1 MHPTR
6 SFSTACTLAA
16 LTACAVAM
24 PAHAASELSLVPA
37 STTVQVG
44 TPFSVDV
51 VATLDAADDLAG
63 YFADIV
69 YDPEELR
76 FESMTLSDAIGEI
89 GVDALDLSLPPEIS
103 GDVGLVNASAESFL
117 TDFSGQ
123 ADELVLASVMFT
135 ATALGDTTL
144 DFGDFPALDDPSLA
158 PLTFDTS
165 AATVSAVP
173 VPAAV
178 WLMGSALAA
187 MAGLRRRA

>member
-1 MHPTR
+1 MNPIR
-6 SFSTACTLAA
+6 PVSKACAFAA

-24 PAHAASELSLVPA
+24 PAHAVSELSLVPE

-51 VATLDAADDLAG
+51 VATLDAADDLAA

-69 YDPEELR
+69 YDPAALR
-76 FESMTLSDAIGEI
+76 FESMAVSDVI
-89 GVDALDLSLPPEIS
+89 GVDALDLSLPPEIV
-103 GDVGLVNASAESFL
+103 GDVGLINASAESFL

-123 ADELVLASVMFT
+123 ADELVLASWMFT
-135 ATALGDTTL
+135 AIALGDTTL
-144 DFGDFPALDDPSLA
+144 EFGDFAALDDPSLA

-187 MAGLRRRA
+187 VAGLRRRA

>member
-1 MHPTR
+1 MNPIR
-6 SFSTACTLAA
+6 PVSKACAFAA

-24 PAHAASELSLVPA
+24 PAHAASELSLVPE

-51 VATLDAADDLAG
+51 VATLDAADDLAA

-69 YDPEELR
+69 YDPETLR
-76 FESMTLSDAIGEI
+76 FESVTLSDAIGVI
-89 GVDALDLSLPPEIS
+89 GVDAVDVSLPPEIF
-103 GDVGLVNASAESFL
+103 GGVGLVNASAESFL

-135 ATALGDTTL
+135 AITLGDTTV
-144 DFGDFPALDDPSLA
+144 DFGEFPALDDPSFS

-187 MAGLRRRA
+187 VAGLRRRA